1 MKAQNREIQLKEDQ
15 IRFLKETIL
24 VMEQEKD
31 QILNQNSQLKAR
43 LKTMASEIANYN
55 TNVVHKIYDENQ
67 LLLKRVE
74 EQ

>member
-1 MKAQNREIQLKEDQ
+1 
-15 IRFLKETIL
+15 
-24 VMEQEKD
+24 MEQEKD

-55 TNVVHKIYDENQ
+55 TTVVHKIYDENQ

>member
-55 TNVVHKIYDENQ
+55 TTVVHKIYDENQ

>member
-1 MKAQNREIQLKEDQ
+1 LKEDQ

-31 QILNQNSQLKAR
+31 HIFNQNSQLKAR

>member
-1 MKAQNREIQLKEDQ
+1 MKEDQ

-55 TNVVHKIYDENQ
+55 TNVVHKIYD
-67 LLLKRVE
+67 
-74 EQ
+74 